1 MDSDPFRA
9 MATHTGGSPRTI
21 PESTTRSSR
30 RPPLARRR
38 GVLGIRRQ
46 RCHRCRSLAEAGI
59 PEVDLVHAVRAIRS
73 ALHGFVDNE
82 RRGGFGMPLDIDES
96 FAVMLDLILP
106 G

>member
-1 MDSDPFRA
+1 
-9 MATHTGGSPRTI
+9 
-21 PESTTRSSR
+21 
-30 RPPLARRR
+30 
-38 GVLGIRRQ
+38 
-46 RCHRCRSLAEAGI
+46 
-59 PEVDLVHAVRAIRS
+59 VHAVRAIRS